1 MTTVTADQVV
11 TDTVEAAG
19 AVFGAEIEAIYT
31 LGSLAH
37 GGFAPLVSDIDVA
50 IVLSETGAGTAGQI
64 ADLQQRVLDKA
75 SSPLSS
81 RLSIFWGDWQAVRT
95 GEGEHFRLGP
105 VDRLDLLDCGQLL
118 QGTDEREPSVRP
130 ADEDLILMCAEFI
143 LGKFTAAY
151 LEGLSATE
159 ALVASGPRATTK
171 AVLFPVRF
179 MYTLRNGGIGLNEDS
194 ARWYADEELPGA
206 TLALKALEW
215 RYGGIDDADN
225 AVQMLD
231 AELAILHAE
240 CLTEYAKHLEGL
252 GETTRAAALAE
263 RAGHVQVAV
272 PDGH

>member
-11 TDTVEAAG
+11 ADTVQAAG
-19 AVFGAEIEAIYT
+19 AVFGAEIEAIFT

-50 IVLSETGAGTAGQI
+50 IVLRATGAETAARI
-64 ADLQQRVLDKA
+64 AIVQQLVVEQA
-75 SSPLSS
+75 SSPLAH
-81 RLSIFWGDWQAVRT
+81 RLSIFWGDWPAVRT
-95 GEGEHFRLGP
+95 GEGEHFRLGA

-118 QGTDEREPSVRP
+118 QGSDQREPSVRP
-130 ADEDLILMCAEFI
+130 ADEDLIMMCAEFM
-143 LGKFTAAY
+143 LAKFTAGY
-151 LEGLSATE
+151 LEELSATE

-171 AVLFPVRF
+171 AVLFPIRF

-206 TLALKALEW
+206 PLALKALEW
-215 RYGGIDDADN
+215 RSEGIDDVDN

-240 CLTEYAKHLEGL
+240 CLTEYSKHLEGL
-252 GETTRAAALAE
+252 GETTRAAALTE

>member
-11 TDTVEAAG
+11 ADTVQAAG
-19 AVFGAEIEAIYT
+19 AVFGAEVEAIFT

-50 IVLSETGAGTAGQI
+50 IVLSATGAETAARI
-64 ADLQQRVLDKA
+64 AIVQQLVVEKA
-75 SSPLSS
+75 SSPLAG
-81 RLSIFWGDWQAVRT
+81 RLSIFWGDWLAVRT
-95 GEGEHFRLGP
+95 GEGEHFRLGA

-118 QGTDEREPSVRP
+118 QGSDQREPSVRP
-130 ADEDLILMCAEFI
+130 ADEVLILMCTEFI

-151 LEGLSATE
+151 LEKLTATE

-171 AVLFPVRF
+171 AVLFPIRF

-206 TLALKALEW
+206 PLALKALEW
-215 RYGGIDDADN
+215 RSEGIDDADN

-231 AELAILHAE
+231 AELAILHAD
-240 CLTEYAKHLEGL
+240 CLTEYSKHLEGL

-272 PDGH
+272 PDGR